1 MIEVEIKVCI
11 KNKKRLEQGMEQF
24 GFMKGSL
31 LRETDWYFDNMEG
44 TFRKSDKALRIRQC
58 ENLTSKENI
67 SYITYKGPKLDNISM
82 TRKELEI
89 RIDDAKTGKEIL
101 QNLGFL
107 PVFPVVKL
115 RQYFH
120 KDDMTACLDQVENLG
135 DYLELEIIVENEEGR
150 EEALNRIFLFLE
162 KLGYGKED
170 IIRTSY
176 LSMLQKKYGN
186 DIK

>member
-1 MIEVEIKVCI
+1 MVEVEIKVCI
-11 KNKKRLEQGMEQF
+11 QNQEGLKQKLEQL
-24 GFMKGSL
+24 GFMRGSL

-58 ENLTSKENI
+58 ENLTSKESIN
-67 SYITYKGPKLDNISM
+67 YITYKGSKLDNISM

-101 QNLGFL
+101 TNLGFS
-107 PVFPVVKL
+107 PVFPVIKL
-115 RQYFH
+115 RQYY
-120 KDDMTACLDQVENLG
+120 KKETMTACFDQVEKLG
-135 DYLELEIIVENEEGR
+135 DFLELEIIVENEDGR

-176 LSMLQKKYGN
+176 LSMLQKKYCN
-186 DIK
+186 E

>member
-1 MIEVEIKVCI
+1 MIEVEIKICI
-11 KNKKRLEQGMEQF
+11 NNMEDLNQELEYT
-24 GFMKGSL
+24 GFLKGKL
-31 LRETDWYFDNMEG
+31 VKETDWYFDDMKG
-44 TFRKSDKALRIRQC
+44 AFRQSDKALRIRQC
-58 ENLTSKENI
+58 ENLTLNESI

-89 RIDDAKTGKEIL
+89 QIDDARTGIEIL

-120 KDDMTACLDQVENLG
+120 KDNMTACLDQVENLG
-135 DYLELEIIVENEEGR
+135 DFLELEIIVENEDER

-162 KLGYGKED
+162 KLGHGKDD

-176 LSMLQKKYGN
+176 LSMLQKKYSN